1 MQVPELE
8 ASETWYARFYTL
20 AGGEL
25 AKVTCARVA
34 PACVRRLCRP
44 AVDCQLLLD
53 PCCNTAFLIS
63 LYSLSISIEI
73 LLCRYLSD
81 FGTVPIFPVD
91 PIGLKRRWLKIP
103 NINTMPQSRCCTELR
118 VAPVIIV
125 VLASGR
131 HKQGEHSESYII

>member
-63 LYSLSISIEI
+63 LYSREI
-73 LLCRYLSD
+73 NLNPNPP
-81 FGTVPIFPVD
+81 VPVPVRFRH
-91 PIGLKRRWLKIP
+91 GAHIP
-103 NINTMPQSRCCTELR
+103 GRPDRAEEALAQMPT
-118 VAPVIIV
+118 
-125 VLASGR
+125 
-131 HKQGEHSESYII
+131 

>member
-1 MQVPELE
+1 MVRPVLH
-8 ASETWYARFYTL
+8 TRRRG
-20 AGGEL
+20 AGEGH
-25 AKVTCARVA
+25 
-34 PACVRRLCRP
+34 LCTRGTGMRP
-44 AVDCQLLLD
+44 ALMQTCCRLPVLLD